1 MVKEALDAS
10 GIGGA
15 TILEASGYGSQ
26 RGQSETYR
34 GTEYRIDTNPKIMF
48 QVACD
53 DDDTSSII
61 EAVKNAAGTG
71 KIGDGKIFITELT
84 DVVRIRTGDT
94 GSKAI

>member
-34 GTEYRIDTNPKIMF
+34 GTEYRIDTNPKVMF